1 MPAGARPSDILPDDP
16 GDDPGSWPVVV
27 VTGALAPYTHVL
39 YERLAERLAG
49 RDGRALHVLSCTP
62 RESARQWVIPPPRF
76 YRHAV
81 LPGLRWHRSSI
92 RNLYVNPAVMPR
104 LVALRPAAVVLNDF
118 SPTMLFAAGAARL
131 RQVPTLIRTD
141 GVPETDPGQRSA
153 PHRWLRRAIVSGAAA
168 GIGPSKDS
176 GAVLARYGLP
186 PERFVLSPLFPAWTP
201 PAPPPPDAAR
211 PYDLLF
217 CGMLNEE
224 VKGARFFT
232 DVVLGCRNRGRR
244 LSVRVAGDGPLRAEM
259 EARFAQ
265 AGLSARFDGF
275 LSQDALPEVYASARL
290 FLFPSRGDVWGIVV
304 QEALQSGTPVL
315 ASPHSGVARGLLE
328 AHACGEVRPMVV
340 ADWIAATLRLL
351 EDEARRQELRSAA
364 ARALPHFTSE
374 AAVAG
379 YLDVLEPF
387 LAGRR

>member
-1 MPAGARPSDILPDDP
+1 MRAGARPSDIVSDAP
-16 GDDPGSWPVVV
+16 GPPPVVV

-39 YERLAERLAG
+39 YERLAERLAD

-62 RESARQWVIPPPRF
+62 RERARQWVMPPPLH

-92 RNLYVNPAVMPR
+92 RNLYVNPAVVPR
-104 LVALRPAAVVLNDF
+104 LAALRPAALVLNDF
-118 SPTMLFAAGAARL
+118 SPTMLMAAGAARL
-131 RQVPTLIRTD
+131 RRIPTLIRTD
-141 GVPETDPGQRSA
+141 GVPETDPGRSSA
-153 PHRWLRRAIVSGAAA
+153 PHRWLRRAIVSGATA
-168 GIGPSKDS
+168 GIGPSAGS

-201 PAPPPPDAAR
+201 SAPPPPDSAR

-232 DVVLGCRNRGRR
+232 DVVLGCRALGRP

-275 LSQDALPEVYASARL
+275 LGQEALPEVYTSARL

-315 ASPHSGVARGLLE
+315 ASPHSGAARGLLE
-328 AHACGEVRPMVV
+328 AHGCGEVRPMIV
-340 ADWIAATLRLL
+340 ADWIAETVRLL
-351 EDEARRQELRSAA
+351 DDESLRQGLRHAA
-364 ARALPHFTSE
+364 ERALPHFTAE
-374 AAVAG
+374 AAVTG
-379 YLDVLEPF
+379 YIDALEPV
-387 LAGRR
+387 LAGCA

>member
-1 MPAGARPSDILPDDP
+1 MPAGASPSAIVSGESGPP
-16 GDDPGSWPVVV
+16 PVVV

-39 YERLAERLAG
+39 YERLAERLAD

-62 RESARQWVIPPPRF
+62 RESARQWVMPPPRL

-104 LVALRPAAVVLNDF
+104 LAALRPAAVVLNDF
-118 SPTMLFAAGAARL
+118 SPTMLFAAAATRL
-131 RQVPTLIRTD
+131 RRIPTLVRTD
-141 GVPETDPGQRSA
+141 GVIETDPGQRSA

-168 GIGPSKDS
+168 GIGPSEGS

-186 PERFVLSPLFPAWTP
+186 PGRFVLSPLFPAWTP

-232 DVVLGCRNRGRR
+232 DVVLACRDRGRR

-265 AGLSARFDGF
+265 AGIVARFDGF
-275 LSQDALPEVYASARL
+275 LAQEALPDVYASARL

-315 ASPHSGVARGLLE
+315 ASPHSGAARGLLE
-328 AHACGEVRPMVV
+328 AYGCGEVRPMIV
-340 ADWIAATLRLL
+340 AEWAAASLHLL
-351 EDEARRQELRSAA
+351 DDESRRQDLRRAA
-364 ARALPHFTSE
+364 ARALPHFTVE

-379 YLDVLEPF
+379 YLDALEPL
-387 LAGRR
+387 LADRT

>member
-1 MPAGARPSDILPDDP
+1 MATGAMRPI
-16 GDDPGSWPVVV
+16 VV

-39 YERLAERLAG
+39 YEHLAERLAG

-62 RESARQWVIPPPRF
+62 RESARQWVMPPPRL

-92 RNLYVNPAVMPR
+92 RNLYVNPAVVPR
-104 LVALRPAAVVLNDF
+104 LAALHPAAVVLNDF
-118 SPTMLFAAGAARL
+118 SPTMLLAAGAARL
-131 RQVPTLIRTD
+131 RRIPTLIRTD
-141 GVPETDPGQRSA
+141 GVPETDPGERSA
-153 PHRWLRRAIVSGAAA
+153 PHRWLRRAIVAGASA
-168 GIGPSKDS
+168 GIGPSEGS

-186 PERFVLSPLFPAWTP
+186 ARNFVLSPLFPAWTP
-201 PAPPPPDAAR
+201 PAPPPPDSER

-232 DVVLGCRNRGRR
+232 DVVLGCCARGRR
-244 LSVRVAGDGPLRAEM
+244 LSVRVAGDGPLRGEM

-265 AGLSARFDGF
+265 AGISARFDGF
-275 LSQDALPEVYASARL
+275 LGQEALPAVYASARL

-315 ASPHSGVARGLLE
+315 ASPHSGAARGLLE
-328 AHACGEVRPMVV
+328 TYGCGEVRPMAV
-340 ADWIAATLRLL
+340 ADWVDATLRLL
-351 EDEARRQELRSAA
+351 DDEGRRWDLRRAA
-364 ARALPHFTSE
+364 EGALPHFTVE

-379 YLDVLEPF
+379 YLDALDPL
-387 LAGRR
+387 LAERT